1 MGSEDVAPDGAWW
14 AGVLPLQRCRAY
26 GAEIGQLRP
35 QDHADL
41 SHSTFFKPPA
51 LPEVADLKFLTRR
64 NTVAAPIVATE

>member
-1 MGSEDVAPDGAWW
+1 MPR
-14 AGVLPLQRCRAY
+14 L
-26 GAEIGQLRP
+26 GQLRP
-35 QDHADL
+35 QDHAAL